1 MCVCVCVCVG
11 GGGSCYMLRYYM
23 KLTLHEIKV
32 LEINVNLV
40 KHDFRIKEI
49 NAKERVTFIILLH
62 EKFLQFDW
70 LRAVVLQLNLKYL

>member
-1 MCVCVCVCVG
+1 MCVCVCVW

-32 LEINVNLV
+32 LEINANLV